1 MSQEG
6 GAAGDEFRKMVIV
19 GGDVEGEVGAPSS
32 RNDFYLDS
40 DGKSLKDSKKKH
52 GIICFM
58 TQKGAPKLPGEQTIG
73 SNNESKDTS

>member
-19 GGDVEGEVGAPSS
+19 GGDVEGEVGAHSS
-32 RNDFYLDS
+32 RNDFFLDS

-52 GIICFM
+52 GINLLHDLERS
-58 TQKGAPKLPGEQTIG
+58 TQTTWRTDNWE
-73 SNNESKDTS
+73 